1 MKKLQIKQHPENL
14 VRRLEILVETDKV
27 WLPLFNILKDAD
39 ELLLMNFPRRKFNF
53 LLYVQCPAD

>member
-39 ELLLMNFPRRKFNF
+39 ETLTDEFSSKE
-53 LLYVQCPAD
+53 V

>member
-27 WLPLFNILKDAD
+27 RLSLFNILKDALTD
-39 ELLLMNFPRRKFNF
+39 EFSSKE
-53 LLYVQCPAD
+53 V